1 MIVVVT
7 EGKKIAPPGYPA
19 RRFHL
24 PLRGYNPS
32 IGWAACPGPW
42 HAGSL
47 EQYLCIQH
55 VHQSNIQDCILG
67 GISANLVLDA
77 MKPM

>member
-1 MIVVVT
+1 MKKQILPGAFSPRAATGSVCYQHNGCVCTSTHRTSWGMIVVVT

-32 IGWAACPGPW
+32 IG
-42 HAGSL
+42 
-47 EQYLCIQH
+47 
-55 VHQSNIQDCILG
+55 
-67 GISANLVLDA
+67 
-77 MKPM
+77 